1 VAELETLDV
10 QGGEGEDGAESGGS
24 AGGGREVAGADL
36 RPFREPRRR
45 TKRGMVLEKYPI

>member
-1 VAELETLDV
+1 MAELETLDV

-36 RPFREPRRR
+36 RQFGLSEN
-45 TKRGMVLEKYPI
+45 RGGGQNEGWI